1 MPGIHPSLGWFPKR
15 GEVCLVQLDK
25 PPPAIILSVDQLNRH
40 ALDVG
45 VVGITT
51 KQHFKFSLRLPL
63 KAKEGGLGFR
73 LLGEMRSGHHV
84 EKSLLRYPALGALSA
99 TSMARIE
106 EQVRIALGLL

>member
-1 MPGIHPSLGWFPKR
+1 MRGIPPSLGWFPKR
-15 GEVCLVQLDK
+15 GEVYLVQLDK
-25 PPPAIILSVDQLNRH
+25 PRPAIILSVDQLNRH
-40 ALDVG
+40 AVDVC

-51 KQHFKFSLRLPL
+51 KQHRKFSLRLPL
-63 KAKEGGLGFR
+63 KAKEGR
-73 LLGEMRSGHHV
+73 LDFDCWAKCDQVTTV